1 MGGRGDS
8 KLDMKIGRETEMSVT
23 RILLVLTGCVAALLG
38 QFVVCAVLVVIWAL
52 AFLLDPL

>member
-1 MGGRGDS
+1 
-8 KLDMKIGRETEMSVT
+8 MKIGRETEMSVT